1 MSTWRRRATLLG
13 VVAALGVSGAS
24 LSAPALARPTGAAAP
39 TERRAAAGSVAEWS
53 TAPGTDGRTWFVDAQ
68 GRSLGFRGFGNK
80 TDAPAA
86 LFTDELLAAGAD
98 RGFNLL
104 RLSFFWDELEP
115 TQGAWNEGYL
125 DEIETVLDRAEAHG
139 YVVIVAMHQDVY
151 GPAFGSRGMPE
162 WATRTDGAPFVPQ
175 ESWLLNYTQPA
186 VQNAFEHLYEDADL
200 RQAQIDAWLKVVDR
214 VAGHPALFGYDLMN
228 EPFGKIRE
236 GENLLEAAARV
247 EAEQLTPMYQRLTD
261 AISAVDPDRWT
272 FIEPPNLNSLGVATS
287 LGEVTGPKV
296 AYYPHM
302 YSQEVEAATYDPDGG
317 DFTYDPRFFERWQ
330 TAAQPYAL
338 RHGLPMLVGEWGVA
352 EPGIAGMDRFVR
364 ESLATLEAATS
375 QGWTMWA
382 ACLGGGYCPFD
393 AEGRDRAG
401 IDQVI
406 APYVRAVAGSVTSA
420 TWDPDA
426 RVLQV
431 RYRDSAAT
439 GPTELYVPEAKRYPE
454 GFEVHVS
461 GIDGPVDAPFDVDR
475 GIVAVEVADTGRDHA
490 ICVVPAGWSG
500 ACLAADPVPTTT
512 TVAPAPP
519 SDPPP
524 ATPIAGSP
532 GYTG

>member
-1 MSTWRRRATLLG
+1 MRRARRTIA
-13 VVAALGVSGAS
+13 VAAAVALGLVAPPAATARSDAPGPVRSRLAS
-24 LSAPALARPTGAAAP
+24 
-39 TERRAAAGSVAEWS
+39 AGPVASWT
-53 TAPGTDGRTWFVDAQ
+53 TAQGTDGRTWFADAQ

-80 TDAPAA
+80 TDEPAA
-86 LFTDELLAAGAD
+86 LFTDELLAAGAA
-98 RGFNLL
+98 RGFDLL

-115 TQGAWNEGYL
+115 TQGAWNEAYL

-139 YVVIVAMHQDVY
+139 YVVILAMHQDVY

-162 WATRTDGAPFVPQ
+162 WATRTDGAAFVPQ

-214 VAGHPALFGYDLMN
+214 VADHPATFGYDLMN
-228 EPFGKIRE
+228 EPFGKIRD

-247 EAEQLTPMYQRLTD
+247 EATQLTPMYQRLTD
-261 AISAVDPDRWT
+261 AISAVDADHWT
-272 FIEPPNLNSLGVATS
+272 FIEPPNLSSLGVATS

-317 DFTYDPRFFERWQ
+317 DFTYDPRFFENWR

-338 RHGLPMLVGEWGVA
+338 RHDLPMLVGEWGVA
-352 EPGIAGMDRFVR
+352 NPDIAGMDAFIRD
-364 ESLATLEAATS
+364 SLATLERGTS

-393 AEGRDRAG
+393 AEGNDRAG
-401 IDQVI
+401 IDQVV
-406 APYVRAVAGSVTSA
+406 APYARAVAGAVTSA

-431 RYRDSAAT
+431 RYRDSAAE
-439 GPTELYVPEAKRYPE
+439 GPTELYVPAAKRYPD
-454 GFEVHVS
+454 GFEVRLS
-461 GIDGPVDAPFDVDR
+461 GVDAAVDAPFDE
-475 GIVAVEVADTGRDHA
+475 ATGVLSVTVPDDGGDHA
-490 ICVVPAGWSG
+490 ICVVPTGWDG
-500 ACLAADPVPTTT
+500 DCLVADPVPTTT
-512 TVAPAPP
+512 TTTTSSPAALPGT
-519 SDPPP
+519 PPP
-524 ATPIAGSP
+524 ATPVAGTAS
-532 GYTG
+532 YTG

>member
-1 MSTWRRRATLLG
+1 MTSTRRGRATLLG
-13 VVAALGVSGAS
+13 VVAALGLAASS
-24 LSAPALARPTGAAAP
+24 LSPTSAAVAAP
-39 TERRAAAGSVAEWS
+39 PPSAAGSAAEWS

-86 LFTDELLAAGAD
+86 LFTDELLAAGAA

-125 DEIETVLDRAEAHG
+125 DEIVTVLDRAEAHG
-139 YVVIVAMHQDVY
+139 YVVIVAMHQDVF

-200 RQAQIDAWLKVVDR
+200 RQAQIDAWLRVVDR

-228 EPFGKIRE
+228 EPFGKIRD

-261 AISAVDPDRWT
+261 AIAAIDPDHWT

-317 DFTYDPRFFERWQ
+317 DFTYDPRFFERWR

-338 RHGLPMLVGEWGVA
+338 RFGLPMLVGEWGIA
-352 EPGIAGMDRFVR
+352 EPEIAGMDAFVR
-364 ESLATLEAATS
+364 DSLATLEAATS

-401 IDQVI
+401 IDQVV
-406 APYVRAVAGSVTSA
+406 APYARAVAGSVTSA

-439 GPTELYVPEAKRYPE
+439 GPTELYVPAEKRYPE
-454 GFEVHVS
+454 GFEVHGS
-461 GIDGPVDAPFDVDR
+461 GVDGPIDAPYDEATGV
-475 GIVAVEVADTGRDHA
+475 VAVSVDDTGADHA
-490 ICVVPAGWSG
+490 ICVVPAGWDG
-500 ACLAADPVPTTT
+500 ACLASDPPPASTTT
-512 TVAPAPP
+512 TTPARPG
-519 SDPPP
+519 DPPP
-524 ATPIAGSP
+524 ATPVPGSP